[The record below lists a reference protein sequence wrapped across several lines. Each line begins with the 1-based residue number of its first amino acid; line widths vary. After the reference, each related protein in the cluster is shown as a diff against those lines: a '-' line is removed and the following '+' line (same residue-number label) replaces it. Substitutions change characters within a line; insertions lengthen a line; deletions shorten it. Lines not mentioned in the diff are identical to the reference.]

1 VLKLYVLCG
10 VHFGARHDSGVVATG
25 AGHIVAVADA
35 IRPEAIA
42 CQQALIYNSDQG
54 VSFF

>member
-1 VLKLYVLCG
+1 VLKLYVLCD